1 MSQGSLLFLGTGSS
15 AGIPVI
21 GCSCKVCTSSNP
33 KNRRCRTSA
42 LIRYKH
48 KNYLIDAGPD
58 IKYQSLHHHL
68 RAVSGLVLT
77 HTHFDHIGGL
87 EELRIFN
94 FIQEKPIPCL
104 LLQESLNDVKKLFY
118 YLFNEK
124 VAGQNNTSQFTFT
137 ALSKQSDLIEFEGL
151 PIRYFRYAQGDMK
164 VLGVRFGDLAYLTD
178 VKHYSDE
185 IFEFLEGISTLVV
198 SALRLTPS
206 HLHLSID
213 EAVDF
218 VKRTQATN
226 SYFIHMAH
234 EIEHE
239 HVESLLPHGIHL
251 AYDGLEIPFI
261 IKDHND

>member
-1 MSQGSLLFLGTGSS
+1 MAEGSLLFLGTGSS

-21 GCSCKVCTSSNP
+21 GCSCKVCTSPNP
-33 KNRRCRTSA
+33 KNCRCRTSA
-42 LIRYKH
+42 LIRYNH

-58 IKYQSLHHHL
+58 IKYQAL
-68 RAVSGLVLT
+68 RYAIKAISGLIIS

-94 FIQEKPIPCL
+94 FIQEKAIPCL

-124 VAGQNNTSQFTFT
+124 VPGQNNTSQFAFVP
-137 ALSKQSDLIEFEGL
+137 LSSSRGLIEFEGMPL
-151 PIRYFRYAQGDMK
+151 SYFRYAQGDMR
-164 VLGVRFGDLAYLTD
+164 VLGLRFGDLAYLTD
-178 VKHYSDE
+178 IKHYSEE
-185 IFEFLEGISTLVV
+185 IFDFLEGVSTVVV

-206 HLHLSID
+206 HLHFSID

-218 VKRTQATN
+218 IKKTQATN
-226 SYFIHMAH
+226 GYFIHMAH

-239 HVESLLPHGIHL
+239 HVESLLPQGIHL
-251 AYDGLEIPFI
+251 AYDGLEIPFTI
-261 IKDHND
+261 